1 MSDQMDLL
9 EEKILKHS
17 CFKIEAVSSSLFI
30 SLVKYFSFKRKKG
43 VLLVAFWLC
52 LTNAGGEMAVVQL
65 LIS

>member
-30 SLVKYFSFKRKKG
+30 SLLKYFSFKRKK

-65 LIS
+65 FIS